1 MMIKTFLAFIFSIMA
16 TFALAGDPMTF
27 AVDPE
32 MLMVSTEKG
41 GVVYEVE
48 IADTDTE
55 RSAGLMFRIDF
66 PKHRAMLFDF
76 GQTRSVSMWMKNTPL
91 PLDMLFIDETG
102 LVVGVAANTTPQS
115 LDVLSAPQPIRYVLE
130 INAGQANLND
140 IKPGAQLMHPLI
152 KQ

>member
-1 MMIKTFLAFIFSIMA
+1 MMIKTFLAFIFSVMA
-16 TFALAGDPMTF
+16 SFALAGDAMTF

-66 PKHRAMLFDF
+66 PKNRGMLFDF
-76 GQTRSVSMWMKNTPL
+76 AQTRSVSMWMKNTPL
-91 PLDMLFIDETG
+91 PLDMLFVDETG
-102 LVVGVAANTTPQS
+102 LVVGVATNTTPQS
-115 LDVLSAPQPIRYVLE
+115 LDVISAPQPIRYVLE
-130 INAGQANLND
+130 INAGQAAENN
-140 IKPGAQLMHPLI
+140 IKAGAQLIHPLI